1 MGTDTDAAG
10 AVEVVQPTG
19 RDRLLERVADHVLE
33 HGATDLS
40 LSELARAVGSNNR
53 MLLYYFG
60 SKEEVLRQATLVA
73 FERHPHLEGALR
85 RLGESDCPLRARLL
99 AVWQD
104 IAHPD
109 NLPFLALFFQA
120 FGVALYHPDR
130 NRELLVRLG
139 VEWVAA
145 VRDVLE
151 AEGVE
156 RAAAGRLATQLV
168 AEWRGL
174 QFALLSGAD
183 REELD
188 ASYADL
194 VDRIPLPAD
203 R

>member
-1 MGTDTDAAG
+1 MSDPAASD
-10 AVEVVQPTG
+10 PPPRSG

-40 LSELARAVGSNNR
+40 LSELARAVASNNR

-60 SKEEVLRQATLVA
+60 SKEAVLRQATVVA
-73 FERHPHLEGALR
+73 FGRFPRLEGALR
-85 RLGESDCPLRARLL
+85 RLAVPDRPLRDRLL
-99 AVWQD
+99 QVWED

-109 NLPFLALFFQA
+109 NLPFLTLFFQA

-130 NRELLVRLG
+130 NRELLEQLG
-139 VEWVAA
+139 MEWVAD
-145 VRDVLE
+145 VRGALE
-151 AEGVE
+151 DAGVE
-156 RAAAGRLATQLV
+156 RDAALRTATQLV

-183 REELD
+183 RAVLD
-188 ASYADL
+188 ASYAEL
-194 VDRIPLPAD
+194 VDRIPLPGD

>member
-1 MGTDTDAAG
+1 MTDVPGEDLP
-10 AVEVVQPTG
+10 AVPASG
-19 RDRLLERVADHVLE
+19 RERVLERIADHVLE

-60 SKEEVLRQATLVA
+60 SKEEALRQATVA
-73 FERHPHLEGALR
+73 AFVRFPRLDGALV
-85 RLGESDCPLRARLL
+85 RLAAPGAPLADRLL
-99 AVWQD
+99 RVWQD
-104 IAHPD
+104 IAHPG

-130 NRELLVRLG
+130 NRELLDRLG
-139 VEWVAA
+139 ADWVSD
-145 VRDVLE
+145 VRAVLE
-151 AEGVE
+151 AEGM
-156 RAAAGRLATQLV
+156 AHGPALLAATQLV

-174 QFALLSGAD
+174 QFALLSGTD
-183 REELD
+183 RAVLD

-194 VDRIPLPAD
+194 VARLRLPGG